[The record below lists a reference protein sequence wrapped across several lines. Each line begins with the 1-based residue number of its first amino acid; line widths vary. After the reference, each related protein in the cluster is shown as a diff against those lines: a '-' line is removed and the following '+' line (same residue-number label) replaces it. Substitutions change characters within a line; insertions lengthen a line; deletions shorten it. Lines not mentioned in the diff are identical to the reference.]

1 MKQKNEMSL
10 GDAIK
15 AYLKAM
21 GLERKMLEHRLI
33 NSWEETLGKSVAAS
47 TGNLYIYKGVLFVE
61 LRSALI
67 RQELMMMKTALIER
81 LNQNVGEKIITDI
94 VFR

>member
-10 GDAIK
+10 GEAIR

-21 GLERKMLEHRLI
+21 GLERKMLEHKLI
-33 NSWEETLGKSVAAS
+33 NSWADTLGNAVANS
-47 TGNLYIYKGVLFVE
+47 TGNLYIYNGVLFVE
-61 LRSALI
+61 LRSPII
-67 RQELMMMKTALIER
+67 RQELLMMKTALIER

>member
-1 MKQKNEMSL
+1 MRQNNEMKL
-10 GDAIK
+10 GDAIM

-33 NSWEETLGKSVAAS
+33 NSWADTLGKAVANN

-67 RQELMMMKTALIER
+67 RQELLMMKTALIER
-81 LNQNVGEKIITDI
+81 LNQNVGQKIITDI

>member
-1 MKQKNEMSL
+1 MKRNNEMKL

-15 AYLKAM
+15 AYLKAL

-33 NSWEETLGKSVAAS
+33 NSWGDTLGNAVAKNTS
-47 TGNLYIYKGVLFVE
+47 NLYIYKGVLFVE

-67 RQELMMMKTALIER
+67 RQELLMMKTALIER
-81 LNQNVGEKIITDI
+81 LNQNVGQKIITDI